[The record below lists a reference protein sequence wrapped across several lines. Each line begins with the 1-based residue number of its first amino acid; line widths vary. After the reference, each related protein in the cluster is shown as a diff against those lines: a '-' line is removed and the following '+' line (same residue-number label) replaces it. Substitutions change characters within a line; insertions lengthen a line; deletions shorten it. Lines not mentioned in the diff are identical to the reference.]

1 MNVKKAILLIVL
13 VCALSTVSA
22 RSRRRRR
29 SSNIDLKTGQ
39 CKNGTVNSFGS
50 MRGVRT
56 CKSCGVG
63 KYYSTTSFCTSN
75 TTTAEELNGN
85 NSEECC
91 ISCQSGK
98 YSDGKQPEC
107 LSCAPGHFSSDVA
120 KKCEQCGYGKYQSSN
135 SSSSCIGEMCPD
147 FYRSTLGCTTK
158 ECAKCKDCMTADRI
172 TSAVGYLFPSIVIF
186 GMILYV
192 YTKIKPQFCC
202 DLVLILIVSG
212 LLSLLTFL
220 GLTSIGLNILCYHVT
235 FTFVKYPDTH
245 SINFG
250 YFLAFP
256 SCICITILIYY
267 CMKSLF
273 LFCRWIIIQIYN
285 YMKSHLCKVLPTNNN
300 DKEKK
305 DVQKSD
311 AHVQVPVEV
320 QTKGT
325 I

>member
-39 CKNGTVNSFGS
+39 CKTGKVNSFGS

-158 ECAKCKDCMTADRI
+158 ECAKCTYCMTPDRI

-186 GMILYV
+186 VSILFL
-192 YTKIKPQFCC
+192 YTKIKPQSCC
-202 DLVLILIVSG
+202 DIVLIIIVSVLVLLLIY
-212 LLSLLTFL
+212 L
-220 GLTSIGLNILCYHVT
+220 GLTSIGLNILCYHVS
-235 FTFVKYPDTH
+235 FTFVNDPDTY
-245 SINFG
+245 SIYFG
-250 YFLAFP
+250 YFLIVL
-256 SCICITILIYY
+256 SCI
-267 CMKSLF
+267 
-273 LFCRWIIIQIYN
+273 WIIFQIYD
-285 YMKSHLCKVLPTNNN
+285 YMKYHPCKILPSNN
-300 DKEKK
+300 KEKK
-305 DVQKSD
+305 NVQKSD

-320 QTKGT
+320 QTTAT

>member
-1 MNVKKAILLIVL
+1 MNGKKAILLIIII
-13 VCALSTVSA
+13 CALSTVSA
-22 RSRRRRR
+22 TRRRRRRRR
-29 SSNIDLKTGQ
+29 SRNIDPLTGQ

-63 KYYSTTSFCTSN
+63 KYYSTTFFCTSN
-75 TTTAEELNGN
+75 STTPEEFNGD

-91 ISCQSGK
+91 ISCKSGK

-120 KKCEQCGYGKYQSSN
+120 KKCEQCSYGKYQSNN
-135 SSSSCIGEMCPD
+135 SSSSCIGEMCPE

-158 ECAKCKDCMTADRI
+158 ECAKCSYCMTADRI

-186 GMILYV
+186 GLILYL
-192 YTKIKPQFCC
+192 YTKIKPQFFC
-202 DLVLILIVSG
+202 DIVMIIIISG
-212 LLSLLTFL
+212 LVSLLTFL
-220 GLTSIGLNILCYHVT
+220 GLTSIGLNILCYHIT

-250 YFLAFP
+250 YFLVFL
-256 SCICITILIYY
+256 SCI
-267 CMKSLF
+267 
-273 LFCRWIIIQIYN
+273 WIIIQIYD
-285 YMKSHLCKVLPTNNN
+285 YMKSHPCKILLSNN
-300 DKEKK
+300 KEKK

-320 QTKGT
+320 KTKAT